1 MADHSAATG
10 RYERGSTVPGDP
22 WEATLLEHCPAGLMV
37 VLRDGTIEHVNR
49 AVEVMFGYSRSEL
62 IGLSSETLVPAATRR
77 RQRALRRLYFRRPEL
92 RNLGRGIELQG
103 LRHDHSEFPLE
114 LAFAPLPAAGTLR
127 AVVLLVDVSD
137 RKEQEYD
144 NERRRVELERSNVEL
159 EQFTAVASHDMREPL
174 RMIVSYV
181 DLLAEDLAGKLD
193 PRTEKFMGYVSDG
206 AKRMQRLIDDLLAYS
221 RLNARAQPLVPT
233 SAQDA
238 LRGVLRD
245 MRPQILESGAE
256 IIYEGLP
263 TLLVDP
269 VQLDQLLQNV
279 VHNAVKFRG
288 DDPPRVQIE
297 AEPAANNFWRFSV
310 RDNGIGIEPKYSQRI
325 FQMFQRL
332 HERGKYEGSGIG
344 LAVAK
349 KIVDRHGGQIW
360 VESNPGQGSTFFF
373 TLPGWVE
380 RSA

>member
-1 MADHSAATG
+1 
-10 RYERGSTVPGDP
+10 
-22 WEATLLEHCPAGLMV
+22 MV

-49 AVEVMFGYSRSEL
+49 AIETMFGYGRNEL
-62 IGLSSETLVPAATRR
+62 IGHSSEQLVPAATRR
-77 RQRALRRLYFRRPEL
+77 RQRALRRLYFRRPEQ
-92 RNLGRGIELQG
+92 RTLGRGIELQA
-103 LRHDHSEFPLE
+103 LRRDHSEFPVE
-114 LAFAPLPAAGTLR
+114 LAFTPLPAASALR
-127 AVVLLVDVSD
+127 ALVLIADVSE
-137 RKEQEYD
+137 RKEREYEH
-144 NERRRVELERSNVEL
+144 ERRRAELERSNVEL

-233 SAQDA
+233 SAGEA

-256 IIYEGLP
+256 VIYENLP

-269 VQLDQLLQNV
+269 VQLDQLLQNI
-279 VHNAVKFRG
+279 VHNAIKFRR
-288 DDPPRVQIE
+288 DDTPRVQVE
-297 AEPAANNFWRFSV
+297 AQPAGNNFWRFSV
-310 RDNGIGIEPKYSQRI
+310 QDNGIGIEPKYSQRI

-349 KIVDRHGGQIW
+349 KIVDRHGGKIW
-360 VESNPGQGSTFFF
+360 VESTPGEGSTFYF
-373 TLPGWVE
+373 TLPGCAE
-380 RSA
+380 RLAQ